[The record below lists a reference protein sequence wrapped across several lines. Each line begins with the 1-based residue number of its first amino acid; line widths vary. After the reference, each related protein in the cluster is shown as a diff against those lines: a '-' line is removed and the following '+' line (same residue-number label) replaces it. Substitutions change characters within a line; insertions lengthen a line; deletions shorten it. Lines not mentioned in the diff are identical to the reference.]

1 VSPAFIMIPMISFII
16 PAYNEE
22 RLVPATIASIQAA
35 AKGIHYEIIVV
46 NDDSSDQTASVA
58 EAAGARVINVAHRQI
73 AATRNS
79 GARNAKGEIFIFID
93 ADTLINEAILSKA
106 LDAINSGAVGGGSAV
121 QFDEPVP
128 TYAKVLLPICLCIF
142 KIGKFAAG
150 CFIFCTRKAFEGA
163 GGFNETMFGAE
174 EIAMSRA
181 LKCQGRFVILNDSVL
196 TSGRKMR
203 LHSGWKIL
211 KVFSQLLVRGPNSL
225 RSRKGLE
232 LWYEDRI
239 EKSS

>member
-1 VSPAFIMIPMISFII
+1 MAMISFIV
-16 PAYNEE
+16 PAYNEGQF
-22 RLVPATIASIQAA
+22 LPATIASIQKAA
-35 AKGIHYEIIVV
+35 QGICHEIIVV
-46 NDDSSDQTASVA
+46 NDNSSDQTASVA

-93 ADTLINEAILSKA
+93 ADTLINKSVIRNA
-106 LDAINSGAVGGGSAV
+106 LDAIQSGAVGGGSSI

-128 TYAKVLLPICLCIF
+128 TYAKVLLPICLWIF
-142 KIGKFAAG
+142 KVGKLAAG
-150 CFIFCTRKAFEGA
+150 CFIFCTRKAFETA

-181 LKCQGRFVILNDSVL
+181 LKRQGRFVILNDSVV

-211 KVFSQLLVRGPNSL
+211 KVFSQLLVRGPNSI
-225 RSRKGLE
+225 RSRKGME
-232 LWYEDRI
+232 LWYEDRV
-239 EKSS
+239 E